1 MAASH
6 EGCGTTGYGGMD
18 AVASASPRPT
28 GGSSLWAKL
37 LEVKGGFSLGKR
49 TNPPSGER
57 LDQPP
62 PPPGLTLPSAGLS
75 PCLLHPC
82 RAGWQGA
89 KISVGANTRVGDQS
103 FTGVP
108 WGLGTLPGCLLPNL
122 GEKQVKGIF
131 VFLVYIFFFLSKGTA
146 ELRLLIRFS
155 KFVPWLCWQREP
167 AEVTVEER

>member
-1 MAASH
+1 MRDNRLWWD
-6 EGCGTTGYGGMD
+6 GCSGIGGPP
-18 AVASASPRPT
+18 AHRRLIP
-28 GGSSLWAKL
+28 
-37 LEVKGGFSLGKR
+37 LGKIIR
-49 TNPPSGER
+49 SEGWVFSRKKDKPTQRGEAG
-57 LDQPP
+57 PAP

-131 VFLVYIFFFLSKGTA
+131 VFLVYIFFFPLQGHG
-146 ELRLLIRFS
+146 
-155 KFVPWLCWQREP
+155 
-167 AEVTVEER
+167 